1 VKVVFPFQYIATNRF
16 GKVYRPYA
24 TIHVLKKDL
33 GIYIKRIL
41 VVDSGADFTIFP
53 RKDAFLFGVD
63 IEKETVRE
71 KTFGIGGQET
81 IFLYKNLQIKIGDL
95 MLSIPVGFLN
105 RNDIPA
111 LLGRQHFLEIFDT
124 SFKDYKTIF
133 VKT

>member
-1 VKVVFPFQYIATNRF
+1 M
-16 GKVYRPYA
+16 
-24 TIHVLKKDL
+24 
-33 GIYIKRIL
+33 
-41 VVDSGADFTIFP
+41 VDSGADFTIFP